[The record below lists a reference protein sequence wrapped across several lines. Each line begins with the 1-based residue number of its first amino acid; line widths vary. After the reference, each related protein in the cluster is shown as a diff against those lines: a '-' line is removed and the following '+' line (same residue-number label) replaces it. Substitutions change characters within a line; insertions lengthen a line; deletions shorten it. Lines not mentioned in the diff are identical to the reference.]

1 MAGTRRA
8 ILKTGGA
15 ALLIAGTGA
24 AGWALTRAPR
34 TARAPWDAAAKGFG
48 DPRLDALAYAI
59 LAPNPHNMQPWR
71 VRLEGEDA
79 FWLYADLSRMLPET
93 DPQNRQIAIGFGAF
107 LELFRQAAAEKGLR
121 AGIIPFPEGEPA
133 PTLDARPIAHVR
145 LVADA
150 SVARDPL
157 FGYAL
162 TRRTNRN
169 AFEAREVAPEIL
181 DVLKAATVPGVFAD
195 AAVDPVRLAEIKE
208 LAKQAWRTEWTLDRT
223 RRESI
228 KVTRLGKKEIDEQP
242 FGLALA
248 GPLLEGLSVAGLL
261 TREKMDTPGASAYE
275 QAVSAYVDAIE
286 ASPAFLF
293 ATTATSSRRDQLDA
307 GAAFVR
313 MHLAATKE
321 GLACQPVSQALQE
334 FPEMGDHYRRAHA
347 LLASGGGVVQML
359 ARIGYAKA
367 GVPPAPREALEAQLI
382 S

>member
-1 MAGTRRA
+1 LDDAERSIIRVSDDRLRSGFVP
-8 ILKTGGA
+8 I
-15 ALLIAGTGA
+15 
-24 AGWALTRAPR
+24 R
-34 TARAPWDAAAKGFG
+34 T
-48 DPRLDALAYAI
+48 
-59 LAPNPHNMQPWR
+59 
-71 VRLEGEDA
+71 V
-79 FWLYADLSRMLPET
+79 
-93 DPQNRQIAIGFGAF
+93 
-107 LELFRQAAAEKGLR
+107 AEKGLR
-121 AGIIPFPEGEPA
+121 AEIIPFPEGEPA

-347 LLASGGGVVQML
+347 LLASGGGIVQML
-359 ARIGYAKA
+359 ARVGYAK